1 MQRQGFSL
9 IDQKLTKLQPS
20 ENGLNL
26 RFRATEGTYLVECTS
41 LLRNHVR
48 AFILLYMQS
57 TWYVD
62 RQRPSFNLIDRKLP
76 KLQPSEN
83 GIILRFRITE
93 EGTLWSPL
101 LY

>member
-9 IDQKLTKLQPS
+9 IDQKLTKFQPS

-26 RFRATEGTYLVECTS
+26 RFGATEGTYLVESTS

-48 AFILLYMQS
+48 AFILSYMQS

-62 RQRPSFNLIDRKLP
+62 VQHRKLP

-83 GIILRFRITE
+83 GLILRFRI
-93 EGTLWSPL
+93 LWIPPFFR
-101 LY
+101 

>member
-9 IDQKLTKLQPS
+9 IDPKLTKLQPS

-26 RFRATEGTYLVECTS
+26 LFSCHREYLVESAS
-41 LLRNHVR
+41 LLRNNIR
-48 AFILLYMQS
+48 AFILSYMQS

-62 RQRPSFNLIDRKLP
+62 VQYPSFNLIDRKLP

-83 GIILRFRITE
+83 GLILRFRIF
-93 EGTLWSPL
+93 
-101 LY
+101 